1 MKTLIIGLGNP
12 ILGDDG
18 VGWVVA
24 EQVRTALSNPQS
36 SIPNPQSVE
45 VDCASLGGLSLM
57 ERLTEA
63 ERVILVDAIFTGT
76 QPVGTVRRF
85 LLDELPDMSAGH
97 SASAHDTSLR
107 NALQVGRDMHV
118 PLPEDENV
126 LIVTV
131 EAEAVYDFSQEL
143 SPAVAAA
150 VPVALQQV
158 LELIRY

>member
-24 EQVRTALSNPQS
+24 EQVGKFLSNPKS
-36 SIPNPQSVE
+36 SIASQQSVE

-57 ERLTEA
+57 ERLTDS
-63 ERVILVDAIFTGT
+63 ERVILVDAILTRT
-76 QPVGTVRRF
+76 KPVGTVSQF
-85 LLDELPDMSAGH
+85 SLNNLPDLSSGH

-107 NALQVGRDMHV
+107 NALNVGRSMDI
-118 PLPEDENV
+118 PLPKDENV
-126 LIVTV
+126 TIIAI
-131 EAEAVYDFSQEL
+131 EAEHVYDFSQEL

-150 VPVALQQV
+150 VPLAVKAV
-158 LELIRY
+158 LDLIA